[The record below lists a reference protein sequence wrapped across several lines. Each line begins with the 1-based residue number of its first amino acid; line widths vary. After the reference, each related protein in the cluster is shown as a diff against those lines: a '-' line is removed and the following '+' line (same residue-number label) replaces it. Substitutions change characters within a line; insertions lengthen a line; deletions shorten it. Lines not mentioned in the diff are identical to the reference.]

1 LKDMD
6 EVLANGLSSNAEVRL
21 SHWNLR
27 VVKCSS
33 GPGGCVCIV
42 FGMLVAVDIEL
53 FSDCQLAFMVFIL
66 MALYMDKLG
75 SGWDTL
81 QYRIKDCQIYIVVIV
96 GSFSWD
102 KEWRDE
108 ACL

>member
-1 LKDMD
+1 M
-6 EVLANGLSSNAEVRL
+6 
-21 SHWNLR
+21 

-33 GPGGCVCIV
+33 GLGGCVCIV

-53 FSDCQLAFMVFIL
+53 FSDCQLAFRVFIL

-81 QYRIKDCQIYIVVIV
+81 QYCIKNCQIYIVVIV
-96 GSFSWD
+96 GSLSWD